1 MGTTRPYNGCMD
13 DYPSPRLQ
21 ERDRPW
27 MMRTYAGH
35 STAKA
40 SNELYRR
47 NLAKGQT
54 GLSVAFDLPTQT
66 GYDPDDELARGEV
79 GKVGVPVSHRG
90 DMAALMQGI
99 PLGEMNTSMTINAT
113 AAWLLAL
120 YIVAA
125 EESGRHPPQEQLQGT
140 TQNDIVKEFLAR
152 GTYAF
157 PPAPSLRLIAD
168 MIAYTVEHVPKW
180 NPINICSYH
189 LQEAGATPIQEI
201 AYAMSN
207 AIAVLDAARARVP
220 SERMGEVFGRI
231 SFFVNAGVRFVQEHA
246 KLRAMSILW
255 EELGRERY
263 DVTDPKLLRFRYGV
277 QVNSLGLT
285 EAQPENNVQRIVLE
299 ALAVTLG
306 RDARARAI
314 QLPAWNEALGLPRP
328 WDQQWSLRIQQVLA
342 YETDILE
349 YPDIFEGSHVMDALV
364 AELLAG
370 SRAEMA
376 VVAEHGGAMQ
386 AVPYMK
392 ASLVDAHRERIQ
404 RIESGE
410 QIVVGQNRFTET
422 EDSPLTADA
431 EGGILVVD
439 PALEAQQIEAVR
451 RWRSQR
457 DQAAVDAALAELAR
471 VAALEGDARE
481 GENLMVPTLAA
492 ARAGATTGEWARTLR
507 EVFGSYRAPTGV
519 GEAASSS
526 GDGELEELREL
537 VAAVAERLGRRPK
550 ILVGK
555 PGLDG
560 HSNGA
565 EQIAVRARD
574 SGMDVVYEGIRLTP
588 AQIAASA
595 RQEGV
600 HVIGLSILSGSH
612 RELIPAVIVA
622 LRDAGVSAPV
632 VVGGIIPD
640 QDVTPLK
647 EAGVAAVYTPK
658 DFDLTKIMRDIV
670 ELAGSGAAAS
680 QAAPEV
686 SPQPGVS
693 FDGAALGARLRARE
707 VSAAP
712 DALNLLESTAAGDRE
727 QAAALL
733 AEVSPVRLGGE
744 AQGHIVGITGPPG
757 AGKSTLLS
765 ALLREWRTGGAG
777 RTVAMLAVD
786 PSSRRS
792 GGSLLGDRARID
804 FDPADHGVFIR
815 STSAGEQLGG
825 LASGTRAAAQALAAA
840 FDVVVIETVG
850 VGQAETDV
858 ADVADT
864 VLVVVQPGSGDVL
877 QFLKSGIMEIPD
889 VLVVTKADL
898 GQVAVRTRRDLT
910 AALRSLGSRATPVI
924 AVSSLPPP
932 HGVQELI
939 AALEEHRSGLD
950 IPAQRVHA
958 RRAGALADYAR
969 EHGEHGLSALGG
981 RRAAESLLAELDPAA
996 DIPSLVRTLERRAD
1010 G

>member
-1 MGTTRPYNGCMD
+1 MSSDP
-13 DYPSPRLQ
+13 PPRLA

-47 NLAKGQT
+47 NIAKGQT

-79 GKVGVPVSHRG
+79 GKVGVPVVHRG
-90 DMAALMQGI
+90 DMAALMDGI

-125 EESGRHPPQEQLQGT
+125 EDQGVEQRSLQGT
-140 TQNDIVKEFLAR
+140 TQNDIIKEFLAR

-157 PPAPSLRLIAD
+157 PPAPSMRLIAD

-189 LQEAGATPIQEI
+189 LQEAGATPVQEI

-207 AIAVLDAARARVP
+207 AIAVLDATRERLQSTQPTHSGPAPQAGGPPDRAQQL
-220 SERMGEVFGRI
+220 MADVFGRI
-231 SFFVNAGVRFVQEHA
+231 SFFVNAGVRFVEEHA
-246 KLRAMSILW
+246 KLRTMSILW

-263 DVTDPKLLRFRYGV
+263 GVSDERRLRFRYGV

-349 YPDIFEGSHVMDALV
+349 YPDIFEGSKVMDGLV
-364 AELLAG
+364 AELLEGA
-370 SRAEMA
+370 REEMA
-376 VVAEHGGAMQ
+376 IVSEHGGAVQ

-392 ASLVDAHRERIQ
+392 AALVDSHRSRIQ

-422 EDSPLTADA
+422 EVSPLTDDA

-439 PALEAQQIEAVR
+439 PAVEAEQIESVR
-451 RWRSQR
+451 KWRAER
-457 DQAAVDAALAELAR
+457 DQQAVDAALAELAR
-471 VAALEGDARE
+471 IAGAELGT
-481 GENLMVPTLAA
+481 ENLMVPTIAA
-492 ARAGATTGEWARTLR
+492 ARAGATTGEWAHTLR

-519 GEAASSS
+519 GEASAAPP
-526 GDGELEELREL
+526 DDELSQLREE
-537 VAAVAERLGRRPK
+537 VAVLAEKLGRRPK

-574 SGMDVVYEGIRLTP
+574 AGMDVVYEGIRLTP

-595 RQEGV
+595 LQEGV

-612 RELIPAVIVA
+612 RELIPAVIDA
-622 LRDAGVSAPV
+622 LHDAEVDVPV
-632 VVGGIIPD
+632 VVGGIIPE
-640 QDVTPLK
+640 QDVAQL
-647 EAGVAAVYTPK
+647 EQAGVAAVYTPK
-658 DFDLTKIMRDIV
+658 DFDISRIMHD
-670 ELAGSGAAAS
+670 
-680 QAAPEV
+680 
-686 SPQPGVS
+686 
-693 FDGAALGARLRARE
+693 
-707 VSAAP
+707 
-712 DALNLLESTAAGDRE
+712 
-727 QAAALL
+727 
-733 AEVSPVRLGGE
+733 
-744 AQGHIVGITGPPG
+744 IVGIVG
-757 AGKSTLLS
+757 AECNGH
-765 ALLREWRTGGAG
+765 G
-777 RTVAMLAVD
+777 
-786 PSSRRS
+786 PSSN
-792 GGSLLGDRARID
+792 GSA
-804 FDPADHGVFIR
+804 
-815 STSAGEQLGG
+815 
-825 LASGTRAAAQALAAA
+825 
-840 FDVVVIETVG
+840 
-850 VGQAETDV
+850 
-858 ADVADT
+858 
-864 VLVVVQPGSGDVL
+864 
-877 QFLKSGIMEIPD
+877 
-889 VLVVTKADL
+889 
-898 GQVAVRTRRDLT
+898 
-910 AALRSLGSRATPVI
+910 
-924 AVSSLPPP
+924 
-932 HGVQELI
+932 
-939 AALEEHRSGLD
+939 
-950 IPAQRVHA
+950 
-958 RRAGALADYAR
+958 
-969 EHGEHGLSALGG
+969 
-981 RRAAESLLAELDPAA
+981 
-996 DIPSLVRTLERRAD
+996 
-1010 G
+1010 

>member
-1 MGTTRPYNGCMD
+1 MSDEN
-13 DYPSPRLQ
+13 SARLP

-47 NLAKGQT
+47 NLQKGQT

-90 DMAALMQGI
+90 DMAALMDGI

-125 EESGRHPPQEQLQGT
+125 ENQNPPTPQEQLQGT
-140 TQNDIVKEFLAR
+140 TQNDIIKEFLAR

-157 PPAPSLRLIAD
+157 PPAPSMRLIAD

-189 LQEAGATPIQEI
+189 LQEAGATPVQEI

-207 AIAVLDAARARVP
+207 AIAVLDAARERVGD
-220 SERMGEVFGRI
+220 EGRMEQVFGRI
-231 SFFVNAGVRFVQEHA
+231 SFFVNAGVRFVEEHA

-263 DVTDPKLLRFRYGV
+263 GVKDPRHLRFRYGV

-328 WDQQWSLRIQQVLA
+328 WDQQWSLRIQQILA

-349 YPDIFEGSHVMDALV
+349 YPDIFEGSKVMEGLV
-364 AELLAG
+364 DELLEGA
-370 SRAEMA
+370 RAEMA
-376 VVAEHGGAMQ
+376 VVAEHGGAVE

-392 ASLVDAHRERIQ
+392 GALVDSHRERIR

-410 QIVVGQNRFTET
+410 QVVVGQNKFTES

-439 PALEAQQIEAVR
+439 PAREAEQIEAVR
-451 RWRSQR
+451 RWRSER
-457 DQAAVDAALAELAR
+457 DQAAVDEALASLAS
-471 VAALEGDARE
+471 VARDEHAN
-481 GENLMVPTLAA
+481 ENLMTATIAA
-492 ARAGATTGEWARTLR
+492 ARAGATTGEWSRTLR

-519 GEAASSS
+519 GEASAAGHADIDS
-526 GDGELEELREL
+526 ELQELRDEVSRL
-537 VAAVAERLGRRPK
+537 QEKLGRRPK

-595 RQEGV
+595 LQEGV

-612 RELIPAVIVA
+612 RDLIPAVMDA
-622 LRDAGVSAPV
+622 LREAGVEAPV
-632 VVGGIIPD
+632 VVGGIIPE
-640 QDVTPLK
+640 QDVAGL
-647 EAGVAAVYTPK
+647 EQAGVAAVYTPK
-658 DFDLTKIMRDIV
+658 DFDITRIMRDIV
-670 ELAGSGAAAS
+670 TL
-680 QAAPEV
+680 V
-686 SPQPGVS
+686 
-693 FDGAALGARLRARE
+693 
-707 VSAAP
+707 
-712 DALNLLESTAAGDRE
+712 
-727 QAAALL
+727 
-733 AEVSPVRLGGE
+733 
-744 AQGHIVGITGPPG
+744 G
-757 AGKSTLLS
+757 AGADRTLLT
-765 ALLREWRTGGAG
+765 AGG
-777 RTVAMLAVD
+777 
-786 PSSRRS
+786 
-792 GGSLLGDRARID
+792 
-804 FDPADHGVFIR
+804 
-815 STSAGEQLGG
+815 TSA
-825 LASGTRAAAQALAAA
+825 
-840 FDVVVIETVG
+840 
-850 VGQAETDV
+850 
-858 ADVADT
+858 
-864 VLVVVQPGSGDVL
+864 
-877 QFLKSGIMEIPD
+877 
-889 VLVVTKADL
+889 
-898 GQVAVRTRRDLT
+898 
-910 AALRSLGSRATPVI
+910 
-924 AVSSLPPP
+924 SS
-932 HGVQELI
+932 
-939 AALEEHRSGLD
+939 
-950 IPAQRVHA
+950 
-958 RRAGALADYAR
+958 
-969 EHGEHGLSALGG
+969 SA
-981 RRAAESLLAELDPAA
+981 
-996 DIPSLVRTLERRAD
+996 
-1010 G
+1010 